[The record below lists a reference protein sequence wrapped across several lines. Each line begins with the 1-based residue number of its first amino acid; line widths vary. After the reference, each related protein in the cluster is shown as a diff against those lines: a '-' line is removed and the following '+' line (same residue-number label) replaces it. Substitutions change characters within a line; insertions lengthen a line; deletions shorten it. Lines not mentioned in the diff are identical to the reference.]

1 MKQKLAEHMLLCGRQ
16 GGHLRHIQEVFMWA
30 AVKDTSEAESCWC
43 WAAKAQ
49 CSCFSTREPQINVWC
64 EFQGRGDEEIN
75 DPDRRRD
82 SARWSP
88 MTTFPGNLF
97 TLLGELLGERWN
109 RLEMT
114 AYTLPKSSTVRFTAA
129 RTWWLCCLHAE
140 ILITASLNY
149 QSISSSWFYFCA
161 CKKAITFPLG
171 DFIRGLYNVGQ
182 LCVHSQIQFGEKG
195 RLLGEFEPGRTHVNH
210 NSSKI

>member
-1 MKQKLAEHMLLCGRQ
+1 MEQPQVFSLLSRGQLVASRDWHSSERSTVAARTRQEYTEHFCSILSHCRKETESYPISKSRRAQGSLMMKQKLAEHMLLCGRQ
-16 GGHLRHIQEVFMWA
+16 GGHLRHIQEVFMRA
-30 AVKDTSEAESCWC
+30 VVKDTSEAESCWC

-49 CSCFSTREPQINVWC
+49 CSCFSTGEPQINVWC

-114 AYTLPKSSTVRFTAA
+114 TYILPKSKTVRFTVA
-129 RTWWLCCLHAE
+129 RALVAVLPPRRNINNCF
-140 ILITASLNY
+140 S
-149 QSISSSWFYFCA
+149 
-161 CKKAITFPLG
+161 
-171 DFIRGLYNVGQ
+171 
-182 LCVHSQIQFGEKG
+182 
-195 RLLGEFEPGRTHVNH
+195 
-210 NSSKI
+210 